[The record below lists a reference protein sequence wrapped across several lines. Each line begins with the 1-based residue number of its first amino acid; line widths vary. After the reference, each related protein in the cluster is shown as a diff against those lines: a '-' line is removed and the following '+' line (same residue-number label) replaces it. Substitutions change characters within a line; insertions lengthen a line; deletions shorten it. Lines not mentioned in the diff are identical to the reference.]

1 MISRNKYWFPDEDGT
16 YALFY
21 TWFYEPEVI
30 AKISK
35 DPETDDYICEYF
47 GKLGD
52 DWDYL
57 LASTIEEAMEEVEDL
72 IAFEL
77 SNKVDDLHDE
87 IELLERAIKDFE
99 GEDDES

>member
-1 MISRNKYWFPDEDGT
+1 MISKNKYWFPDEDGT

-72 IAFEL
+72 IVFEL
-77 SNKVDDLHDE
+77 SNKIDDMYDE
-87 IELLERAIKDFE
+87 IELLERTIKDFE
-99 GEDDES
+99 GEDDEG